1 MFVLIFKIHYMAN
14 IKSSIKRID
23 IVRRNSLRRKKTL
36 SKLTTIT
43 RKYYKALQTHDALP
57 TDSSLLYLEILF
69 RTLTSLLDKAA
80 KVRVLHKNNVDR
92 KKSSAHL
99 ALNNS
104 LKKND

>member
-1 MFVLIFKIHYMAN
+1 MAN

-43 RKYYKALQTHDALP
+43 KRYHKALETHDALP
-57 TDSSLLYLEILF
+57 TDISILYLEILF

-80 KVRVLHKNNVDR
+80 KIKALHKNNVDR

-99 ALNNS
+99 SLNKS